1 MVSNLVSNSLWGD
14 TAASASTPPMVT
26 VYMPD
31 PRLGFCLS
39 SLKLCYNSYGTEAH
53 SALTFKLDQL
63 DGADHVFGGS
73 IEGSACH
80 STKIIIHKTSF

>member
-1 MVSNLVSNSLWGD
+1 MVGNLVSNSLRGD
-14 TAASASTPPMVT
+14 TATSAIPPVWVT

-31 PRLGFCLS
+31 SRLGFCLS
-39 SLKLCYNSYGTEAH
+39 SLKLCHNSYGTGAH